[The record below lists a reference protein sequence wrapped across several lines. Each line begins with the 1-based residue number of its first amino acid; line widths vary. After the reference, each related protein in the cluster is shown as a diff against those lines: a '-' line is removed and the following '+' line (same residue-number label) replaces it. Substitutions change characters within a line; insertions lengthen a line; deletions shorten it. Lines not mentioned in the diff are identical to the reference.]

1 MEEWLVWAPGGY
13 YYRSIIRCIA
23 IDVPHS
29 MLSFKTHHFQYVS
42 RDLLQVY
49 KDKLMPVSD
58 LLTPNQFEAE

>member
-1 MEEWLVWAPGGY
+1 M
-13 YYRSIIRCIA
+13 
-23 IDVPHS
+23 
-29 MLSFKTHHFQYVS
+29 QYVS